1 MNSRRVAKI
10 SLILAIVTLVVA
22 VAGFITTLVLNVFF
36 LDDYDAYGEVPI
48 PGSGSVHLPAGQ
60 ATVSLHTLVIGGT
73 DGGLPVPPLR
83 ISITPPDGV
92 AQPEVTESIGTT
104 TTVNNDAHIRVWNVQ
119 VPADGTYNVVTDG
132 QVNGYINPR
141 LAFGHQSSYGY
152 LVWVFVGLFV
162 VGLVDLTLS
171 IMWLGRV
178 ARRPVPSVGG
188 AVSFAAPAVA
198 YEPTGEGVRVE
209 RLKTLASLRDS
220 GALTEEEFQ
229 EEKRRI
235 LYEQ

>member
-152 LVWVFVGLFV
+152 LVWVFVALFV

>member
-48 PGSGSVHLPAGQ
+48 PGSASVHLPAGQ

-178 ARRPVPSVGG
+178 RRRPVPSVGG